1 MKPEDPGIHRAHA
14 PAGAPFPFPGAAGK
28 PPAAALPEIQPACG
42 RRQSGSFMKILFTA
56 PRFHTNQAPVVRGLA
71 VLNAML
77 REESVPWDD
86 GIPV

>member
-1 MKPEDPGIHRAHA
+1 
-14 PAGAPFPFPGAAGK
+14 
-28 PPAAALPEIQPACG
+28 
-42 RRQSGSFMKILFTA
+42 MKILFTA
-56 PRFHTNQAPVVRGLA
+56 PRFHTNQAPVVRGLT